1 MQKMNNNANGNKSQT
16 VDQGASEHNEF
27 GGDLKD
33 GNSGVMRLNTER
45 KTPEDIINKA
55 LNDTPFLT
63 SYKPEYDKRQT
74 LEQMMESNKKVA
86 LEDNLVPKFKGS
98 SKFLTSC

>member
-1 MQKMNNNANGNKSQT
+1 MQKINENANGNKSQT
-16 VDQGASEHNEF
+16 VDQGASENNKF

-33 GNSGVMRLNTER
+33 GSSGSIRPNTER

-63 SYKPEYDKRQT
+63 SYKPEYDKLQT
-74 LEQMMESNKKVA
+74 LEQRMESNKKVA
-86 LEDNLVPKFKGS
+86 LDVTLLPKFKGS